1 MFAAIDAARPKLVKP
16 HILRGTRIM
25 FAYKV
30 SNNVLGELK
39 GISTVVQVGHTL
51 LRHDLEEFNN
61 GSLRAWLRG
70 GLWPHVNCSGTYE
83 EDIGEQCSLDTMQAE
98 VEEDLEAKYYAAPI
112 STSTALLLVPKTEK
126 ENQGLRKPETYG
138 SRI

>member
-1 MFAAIDAARPKLVKP
+1 MFAAIDAAGPKLVKP

-25 FAYKV
+25 FAYKG
-30 SNNVLGELK
+30 SNNVLGELE

-70 GLWPHVNCSGTYE
+70 GL
-83 EDIGEQCSLDTMQAE
+83 
-98 VEEDLEAKYYAAPI
+98 
-112 STSTALLLVPKTEK
+112 
-126 ENQGLRKPETYG
+126 
-138 SRI
+138 